1 MAEAHSVAA
10 LSVSLTHDG
19 ISISYDQELLNEI
32 LHSFFRAYKK
42 RVARFKGWNV
52 FASTLT
58 NAVWNFHYLTYF
70 IKSGLMLHSFQG
82 ALPHLPLPRLNDTLD
97 KHLCTMRPVCTDKE
111 YDELVQLTEEFRNGV
126 GRHLQWYL
134 IIKSF
139 LSINYVADWWEE
151 FVYLRQ
157 RSPIMINSNYYGFDS
172 ILAYPTRN
180 QAARAAVITWAALL
194 FRRKIER
201 QEIKP
206 FSFLSQYKIPFC
218 TAQYERLFNS
228 CRIACLE
235 KDEFHHWSDAKHI
248 AVYCNG
254 FEAILNEK
262 VNSNAEEKY
271 IAALTA
277 GDRDMWAQAR
287 KNYFNSGINQLSL
300 HAIEKAAFVIIL
312 DEHEVFYDRNDSSKL
327 DFWANSLLHGR
338 GYDRWFDKSFNLI
351 IFKNGRI
358 GINAEHSW
366 FGDAAVPAHFMEFCV
381 IKSVCENL
389 YDENGNTSGEVES
402 IPKFDRLRW
411 HITPELNKWPYCFG
425 LSTAKFYK
433 KLRVSPDGF
442 LQLVLQLA
450 FYRNQKK
457 FALTY
462 EATTARLFR
471 EGRTETVRSCSSYS
485 CDFVHAMLDPN
496 QTYAE
501 RLRLLRIACE
511 YHQKMYRDAMYIV
524 MRYLKFKSP
533 FLERIFP
540 PTFLLS
546 TSQTPVN
553 QCEEEAK
560 LANVDRNKFV
570 TAGGGFGPVADNG
583 YGVSY
588 IIVSESII
596 SFHVS
601 SKRSADNTLSFLR
614 RLAANFIHFHNDI
627 LWPKEMKDMLLEC
640 CTVTPNFITEQEEAS
655 LLDEINP
662 HMKRMRYEKS
672 HWDDAI
678 HLYREREQLNW
689 KIENEA
695 VLNRVR
701 KQSFKEGDKQ
711 LLFVHILD
719 LHEDGIIKPH
729 IDSIRYCGDV
739 IAGLSLLSDAVMR
752 LRHKDRKDQ
761 LIFDLFLQRKSLYR
775 MRQAYFSILIKSQ
788 VISNGGFL
796 PFYYSLRIAI
806 VEILLSCQIDLIDEF
821 SRYEFYH
828 EVLGK
833 AESYFMGKLIPRSRR
848 ISIIFRDLPRNVQQT
863 ESLTTSTA
871 AEKTVAATKRH

>member
-1 MAEAHSVAA
+1 MQFVELKEAMAEAHSVAA

-42 RVARFKGWNV
+42 RVARFKNNFYNGI
-52 FASTLT
+52 FPT
-58 NAVWNFHYLTYF
+58 NAYTMCVIIFTISLLSTFRYDFSFGVVYLLRHYIFSLFFGDGMFSQALSLMLYGIFVWFMIIQIIRLSLKCFLLYKGWMFENPHSQPLSMTSRLWLT
-70 IKSGLMLHSFQG
+70 ILHILSKSGLMLHSFQG

-254 FEAILNEK
+254 HWFRLAIHNGKRLYEPCELQKGFEAILNEK

-366 FGDAAVPAHFMEFCV
+366 GDAAVPAHFMEFCV

-411 HITPELNKWPYCFG
+411 HITPELNTTIMRCFE
-425 LSTAKFYK
+425 TASALIDDVEMALLFWTKYGKNFIK

-511 YHQKMYRDAMYIV
+511 YHQKMYRDAMCGKGIDRHLFALYIV

-601 SKRSADNTLSFLR
+601 SKRSADNTSSIQLR
-614 RLAANFIHFHNDI
+614 NDI
-627 LWPKEMKDMLLEC
+627 IRSLEDMSLLLE
-640 CTVTPNFITEQEEAS
+640 
-655 LLDEINP
+655 
-662 HMKRMRYEKS
+662 
-672 HWDDAI
+672 
-678 HLYREREQLNW
+678 
-689 KIENEA
+689 
-695 VLNRVR
+695 
-701 KQSFKEGDKQ
+701 G
-711 LLFVHILD
+711 
-719 LHEDGIIKPH
+719 
-729 IDSIRYCGDV
+729 
-739 IAGLSLLSDAVMR
+739 
-752 LRHKDRKDQ
+752 
-761 LIFDLFLQRKSLYR
+761 
-775 MRQAYFSILIKSQ
+775 
-788 VISNGGFL
+788 
-796 PFYYSLRIAI
+796 
-806 VEILLSCQIDLIDEF
+806 
-821 SRYEFYH
+821 
-828 EVLGK
+828 
-833 AESYFMGKLIPRSRR
+833 
-848 ISIIFRDLPRNVQQT
+848 
-863 ESLTTSTA
+863 
-871 AEKTVAATKRH
+871 